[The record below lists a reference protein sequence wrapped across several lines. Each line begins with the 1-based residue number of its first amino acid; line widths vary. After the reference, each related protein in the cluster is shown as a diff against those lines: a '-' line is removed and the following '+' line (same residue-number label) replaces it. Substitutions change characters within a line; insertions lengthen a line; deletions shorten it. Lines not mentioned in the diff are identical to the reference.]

1 MGAPGLERGSRVHSL
16 WRCADSCSWASLRN
30 AIRAG
35 SSRAVRT
42 TARSASFAFWE
53 LPVAELPV
61 TWADAKHRLAEP
73 QAADSRP

>member
-1 MGAPGLERGSRVHSL
+1 
-16 WRCADSCSWASLRN
+16 
-30 AIRAG
+30 
-35 SSRAVRT
+35 VRT